1 MSIIKVTQLVNNI
14 DAYVREN
21 TADLS
26 ERYRL
31 VSAVIGAAIATQL
44 SIPSTKVTNSRIYY
58 HDTHYLAV
66 TKYINDINEAYPIDV
81 EVALHQAFD
90 IWNSRYRFVH
100 PGYVNVSD
108 VIARISDMSTHPV
121 TDHDVKDA
129 ISIVSLFR
137 TEDAPVLNNIIN
149 DLVTQL
155 KDNNE
160 DA

>member
-26 ERYRL
+26 ERYHL

-90 IWNSRYRFVH
+90 VWTNRYRFVH
-100 PGYVNVSD
+100 PAFVNTVDILARFSDLSTRPVS
-108 VIARISDMSTHPV
+108 
-121 TDHDVKDA
+121 DHDVENA
-129 ISIVSLFR
+129 ASIANLFR
-137 TEDAPVLNNIIN
+137 TQDAPVLNNIIN

>member
-14 DAYVREN
+14 DTYVRKN
-21 TADLS
+21 TEDLT

-31 VSAVIGAAIATQL
+31 VSAVIGAAIAIQL
-44 SIPSTKVTNSRIYY
+44 SIPSTKVTNARIYY

-66 TKYINDINEAYPIDV
+66 TKYINEINEAYPIDID
-81 EVALHQAFD
+81 VALHQAFD
-90 IWNSRYRFVH
+90 VWTNRYRFVH
-100 PGYVNVSD
+100 PSFVSIMD
-108 VIARISDMSTHPV
+108 VIARISDTATHPV
-121 TDHDVKDA
+121 TDHDLQDVR
-129 ISIVSLFR
+129 SIASLFR

-149 DLVTQL
+149 DLVGQL